1 MKKEYIKP
9 VASLVDALDSYC
21 ELNLKDI
28 SGYGSDHTTTTD
40 DLYEEE

>member
-9 VASLVDALDSYC
+9 VASLVDALDNYC
-21 ELNLKDI
+21 KLNFHDV
-28 SGYGSDHTTTTD
+28 SGYGADHTTTTD